1 MSTQISLRIS
11 DETAALIQA
20 RADLLTGGNFSAMTR
35 WGLDE
40 AFMRQEFDYYVKR
53 DAIEAHLRAKDAEKG
68 GE

>member
-1 MSTQISLRIS
+1 
-11 DETAALIQA
+11 
-20 RADLLTGGNFSAMTR
+20 MTR